1 MQISSPDPL
10 TPIAL
15 LKKQLN
21 AEGINGFEAVAEAL
35 YQQKQRQTQ
44 LGVYSQDRYTLKGS
58 DCEAIVISPSTNQA
72 INCILWCVNH
82 YTGLN
87 RNPRVI
93 QKVADAVHQYGTG
106 SGTSALSGGMSMLHK
121 KVETRLANLVGKE
134 RALLFPTGY
143 TTNLGVIS
151 ALPGKHDLL
160 LFDREAHASM
170 IDGVKL
176 SGRKFASFQ
185 HNSVTDLERKLKRY
199 RDRYENIIVIV
210 ESAYSMSGDLAPLV
224 EIVKLKHRYNFHLY
238 VDEAHTFGFYGD
250 QGAGYCQQLGL
261 TNEVDF
267 IMSTLSKATA
277 SVGGFI
283 ACQEKYIPLLECSAN
298 PFLFQA
304 CLPPGDAAAILASL
318 DELAFKPHLMTT
330 LHEKN
335 AYMRQRL
342 TALGFDLGQSQ
353 SPIIPIF
360 IEDPERLLPFNKEL
374 FEHGVFSVSV
384 VYPAVKP
391 KEGRIRLILN
401 ACHTYEQIDRTLEIL
416 ASLGKQYGLIKGDR
430 GYTKHHA
437 SDCWSESQAIAS
449 GSFGLSIV
457 TPLLPKSADVAPVM
471 RCRN

>member
-1 MQISSPDPL
+1 MKFSKDFTCCNPGSLMQIPPTNPL
-10 TPIAL
+10 TPLAL
-15 LKKQLN
+15 LKKQLYT
-21 AEGINGFEAVAEAL
+21 EGITSFEAIAEAL
-35 YQQKQRQTQ
+35 HQQKQRQRQ
-44 LGVYSQDRYTLKGS
+44 LGVYSQDRYTLEGS
-58 DCEAIVISPSTNQA
+58 GCEATVISPSTGQS
-72 INCILWCVNH
+72 INCILWCINH

-93 QKVADAVHQYGTG
+93 QKVADAVYQYGTG
-106 SGTSALSGGMSMLHK
+106 SGTSALSGGMSALHK
-121 KVETRLANLVGKE
+121 DVEARLADLVGKE

-151 ALPGKHDLL
+151 ALPGRNDLL

-210 ESAYSMSGDLAPLV
+210 ESAYSMSGDLAPLA
-224 EIVKLKHRYNFHLY
+224 EIVELKHRYNFHLY

-250 QGAGYCQQLGL
+250 RGAGYCQQLGL
-261 TNEVDF
+261 TDEVDF

-283 ACQEKYIPLLECSAN
+283 ACQEKYISLLEWSAN
-298 PFLFQA
+298 PFIFQA

-318 DELAFKPHLMTT
+318 DELAENADLMST
-330 LHEKN
+330 LHTKN
-335 AYMRQRL
+335 TYMRQHL
-342 TALGFDLGQSQ
+342 KALGFDLGQSK

-360 IEDPERLLPFNKEL
+360 IEDAECLLNFNKDL

-401 ACHTYEQIDRTLEIL
+401 ASHTYEQINRTLEIL
-416 ASLGKQYGLIKGDR
+416 EILGKKYRLIGFDQVVSQQQSSN
-430 GYTKHHA
+430 YWMNPHMFA
-437 SDCWSESQAIAS
+437 S
-449 GSFGLSIV
+449 
-457 TPLLPKSADVAPVM
+457 
-471 RCRN
+471 